1 MTTATT
7 EQPFFRTVDDP
18 WAERQPQNSRLR
30 LPIEPTCE
38 LTPELNDK
46 VSDYFDDANTL
57 EAAIAKLHSD
67 RAKLCA
73 DHAKSIMQVVQGGE
87 DLLGRQS
94 ELSHELTA
102 LLWRRFALLN
112 ELVPAHRKA
121 LEAARVE
128 ADAAIR
134 SELSKYA
141 QYGLT
146 PETMPAAQQGRLDQ
160 AEIQL
165 RQKAKSE
172 LFVMVADAA
181 VIRCEGAL
189 EAIVGAAGVAPRCKH
204 AVIDWKPLK
213 SAFDDRVAQLAGLT
227 LAYTILPPILS
238 VNGQYMQGRFGF
250 ANSPLTK
257 EHIAALEGLGNL
269 FPNNGIGDKQRLETS
284 RHCGGARSLLAK
296 LPRTKEVASYM
307 A

>member
-1 MTTATT
+1 LKGLIVTTATT

-165 RQKAKSE
+165 RYAPLRGAPAWKTRFVVPIEVRSWQPQKEKR
-172 LFVMVADAA
+172 DA
-181 VIRCEGAL
+181 
-189 EAIVGAAGVAPRCKH
+189 
-204 AVIDWKPLK
+204 
-213 SAFDDRVAQLAGLT
+213 S
-227 LAYTILPPILS
+227 
-238 VNGQYMQGRFGF
+238 
-250 ANSPLTK
+250 
-257 EHIAALEGLGNL
+257 
-269 FPNNGIGDKQRLETS
+269 QRI
-284 RHCGGARSLLAK
+284 
-296 LPRTKEVASYM
+296 PF
-307 A
+307 